1 MKKAKKLCAAILAL
15 ALAVLPMTGA
25 ALAAEPAEAELETA
39 AIAEETAGTET
50 ETAGV
55 AVLRH
60 ADAEDASYPTLEAA
74 LAAAASGDT
83 VVLTADYVLTDNV
96 TVPSGVTLLIPY
108 DGTYSTGTQDYVVTS
123 TGVAGSAYV
132 TLTVPAGTGL
142 TVNGTLLVNG
152 RAAGSSSRH
161 EGVLHGNYGHIALN
175 GSLTVADGGT
185 LYARGIIDGSGAVT
199 AQNGGTV
206 YQMLQIK
213 DWRGGTKSAAMVLM
227 GKTFPFNE
235 YEINNIRA
243 AATYAYGSKL
253 ICQGYIYASSSANFT
268 DAELVGS
275 NGLFVLQNEN
285 AYCVSTYDETAE
297 QLRVTCNGNVQI
309 NKLSVSIGSL
319 TINSNNFICPIS
331 KHIGITAAGGTL
343 TIKYNCKML
352 PGSYLTVNEDAGL
365 VVSSLRRLYVYD
377 ADAYQAGFTYGAPAA
392 TEDAVLTINGTA
404 SGMIYSSDPNL
415 GNIGGSA
422 YTAAQGATYSI
433 SEYNN
438 TDYVSV
444 TFYRATLT
452 ANSAN

>member
-15 ALAVLPMTGA
+15 ALAVLPVTGA
-25 ALAAEPAEAELETA
+25 ALADGVDD
-39 AIAEETAGTET
+39 AGT
-50 ETAGV
+50 V
-55 AVLRH
+55 AIVRG
-60 ADAEDASYPTLEAA
+60 AEDASYATLEAA

-83 VVLTADYVLTDNV
+83 VILTADYTLTADV

-108 DGTYSTGTQDYVVTS
+108 DETYSAGTQDYVVKAS
-123 TGVAGSAYV
+123 GVMGEAYV
-132 TLTVPAGTGL
+132 TLTVPSGSTL

-152 RAAGSSSRH
+152 QAAGNAGKH
-161 EGVLHGNYGHIALN
+161 EGVLDGNYGCVALAGTMQVN
-175 GSLTVADGGT
+175 GT

-199 AQNGGTV
+199 AQSGSTV

-213 DWRGGTKSAAMVLM
+213 DWRGGTRSSLMVLA
-227 GKTFPFNE
+227 KQTFPFNE

-253 ICQGYIYASSSANFT
+253 ICQGYIYANSSANFT

-285 AYCVSTYDETAE
+285 ASCVSTYDETAE

-319 TINSNNFICPIS
+319 TINSSSFICPIS

-343 TIKYNCKML
+343 TIKYDCKML
-352 PGSYLTVNEDAGL
+352 PGSYLTVNADAR
-365 VVSSLRRLYVYD
+365 VTVSLGKCLYVYD
-377 ADAYQAGFTYGAPAA
+377 ADAYQAGFTYGASAA

-404 SGMIYSSDPNL
+404 SGMIYSSDEAM
-415 GNIGGSA
+415 GNITGSA
-422 YTAAQGATYSI
+422 YTAANSGSTATVR
-433 SEYNN
+433 EYT